1 LMMLRPCSCN
11 RIRLGSAY
19 STDQCRKCWCWRHSQ
34 THINRWWE
42 PTDGPK
48 PTPEPVPPG
57 SAFRPPEPR
66 PASGPGTELKALLA
80 TLGITP
86 SGCACESRA
95 RRMDAGGVE
104 WCREHRDE
112 IAGWL
117 RDEAAKRGWGD
128 VFAAG
133 ARAVLSGLAFRIDP
147 ADVYGSLVSLAIER
161 AEAK

>member
-1 LMMLRPCSCN
+1 MPKPCQ
-11 RIRLGSAY
+11 
-19 STDQCRKCWCWRHSQ
+19 DRHP
-34 THINRWWE
+34 E
-42 PTDGPK
+42 FTDGCRLCWLARHDARYMRLWGVPGD
-48 PTPEPVPPG
+48 PELVPEG
-57 SAFRPPEPR
+57 SEFKLPAPR
-66 PASGPGTELKALLA
+66 PASGPGTELKAILA
-80 TLGITP
+80 TLGIAP
-86 SGCACESRA
+86 DGCACNARA

-104 WCREHRDE
+104 WCRTHRDE

-117 RDEAAKRGWGD
+117 RDEAGKRGWGD